1 MSFSQLKSSSFSHIS
16 PAVSLDTEKPSRIEM
31 CEKFLTLH
39 LDKSTFF

>member
-1 MSFSQLKSSSFSHIS
+1 MSRSQLKSSSFSHIS
-16 PAVSLDTEKPSRIEM
+16 PAASLDAENSSRIEM